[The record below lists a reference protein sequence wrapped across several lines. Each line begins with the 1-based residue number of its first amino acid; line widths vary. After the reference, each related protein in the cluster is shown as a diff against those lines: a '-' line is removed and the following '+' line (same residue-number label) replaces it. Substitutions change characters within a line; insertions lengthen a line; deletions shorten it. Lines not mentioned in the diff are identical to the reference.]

1 MLGVWKGG
9 THLALLSGQAL
20 KIVKSV
26 KVMCVAMEFGI
37 VLVFAIENNKM

>member
-9 THLALLSGQAL
+9 TQPGQAL

-26 KVMCVAMEFGI
+26 KVMSVTMEFGI
-37 VLVFAIENNKM
+37 VLVFSIENNKM

>member
-9 THLALLSGQAL
+9 THLTLLPGQAL

-37 VLVFAIENNKM
+37 ALVLAIENNKM